1 MYLSTYD
8 YKPVAISA
16 ANLEKVIAFMVENEI
31 SFVAVTDE
39 NSADGL
45 VSLANDELSEWQQS
59 WENSGC

>member
-1 MYLSTYD
+1 MYLSNYEF
-8 YKPVAISA
+8 KPVAISA

-59 WENSGC
+59 WEQSGC